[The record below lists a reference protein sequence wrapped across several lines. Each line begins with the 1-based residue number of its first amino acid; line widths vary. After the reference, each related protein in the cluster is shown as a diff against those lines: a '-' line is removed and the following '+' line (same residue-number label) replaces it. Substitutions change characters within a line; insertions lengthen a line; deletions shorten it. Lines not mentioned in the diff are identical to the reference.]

1 MRLVRSLLFVLIAVT
16 TTPLRADP
24 ALEYRTVLDGKVR
37 LLMPT
42 DFAPMSAEMLKFKY
56 PRDRPPTFV
65 LTNDS
70 ASVNIAFNHTSSR
83 ARTAELPKVH
93 DYFRKTDPVLMP
105 AVEWIRDE
113 IVSINGRDFIIR
125 EFRSHAVDTDVHNI
139 MAITSL
145 DGRIL
150 IIGFNTVVELEEEWL
165 PAGKKIIESIEV
177 LE

>member
-1 MRLVRSLLFVLIAVT
+1 MRLVRSLVFVLIAIV

-24 ALEYRTVLDGKVR
+24 VLEYRTVLDGKVR
-37 LLMPT
+37 LLTPT
-42 DFAPMSAEMLKFKY
+42 DFAPMSAEMLKLKY
-56 PRDRPPTFV
+56 PRERPPSFV

-70 ASVNIAFNHTSSR
+70 ASVNIAFSHTSSR
-83 ARTAELPKVH
+83 AGAADLPKVH
-93 DYFRKTDPVLMP
+93 DYFHQTDATLMP
-105 AVEWIRDE
+105 SVEWIRDE

-145 DGRIL
+145 EGRIL
-150 IIGFNTVVELEEEWL
+150 IIAFNTVQGLEEEWL
-165 PAGKKIIESIEV
+165 PAGKKIIESIEL